1 MFVCKWSQTYFCDP
15 PVDVA
20 VDVIRCRFT
29 LVGTSMYYCA
39 EMNTARCEIQYAH
52 ALHMWMTTSLGS
64 SHQVVNA
71 RVHAWVIPARL
82 FLCRRRASSPRS
94 FGAFGILGLCGRHV
108 EKLYFRRSFVHWNQQ
123 FSHTTHVI
131 FHDFGHGAIFSLR
144 GQYIF
149 DSSPVLCGSTPAK
162 AIGTYIRA
170 SASRGLSCS
179 LPSRIVETS

>member
-1 MFVCKWSQTYFCDP
+1 MVSRGGLDPGSFQCFARMSRDMKTEHFCDP
-15 PVDVA
+15 AVDVA

-82 FLCRRRASSPRS
+82 LLCRRRAPNVEERTRRVVL
-94 FGAFGILGLCGRHV
+94 IVGRTR
-108 EKLYFRRSFVHWNQQ
+108 F
-123 FSHTTHVI
+123 
-131 FHDFGHGAIFSLR
+131 LR
-144 GQYIF
+144 
-149 DSSPVLCGSTPAK
+149 
-162 AIGTYIRA
+162 RA
-170 SASRGLSCS
+170 SVWSVSLTGGTELLLVPRYSSTSFLASGCGPECGGRAFL
-179 LPSRIVETS
+179 ED